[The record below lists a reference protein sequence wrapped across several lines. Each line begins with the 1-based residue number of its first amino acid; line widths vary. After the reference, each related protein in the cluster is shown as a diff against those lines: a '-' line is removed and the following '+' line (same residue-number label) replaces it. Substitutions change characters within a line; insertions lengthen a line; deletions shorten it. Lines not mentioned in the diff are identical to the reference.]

1 MKVSYNWL
9 KSYLDFNLTSSE
21 LSNLLTNTGLE
32 VEKEVPRFKD
42 FESFNE
48 LVIGH
53 VVSCEKHPN
62 ADKLKIAKVDVGDE
76 ICSIVCGASNIKKN
90 INVVVAKVGVLIT
103 NINNESFKIKKAKIR
118 GEYSFGMICSEF
130 EIGLGLNNDGI
141 MILDANFNNEIGKK
155 LTDVLEIKQDFI
167 FEIGLTPN
175 RTDAFG
181 HIGVCRDIKS
191 FLNLSGNNL
200 KLRIPEIDFK
210 VDNNNLP
217 ISISIKD
224 KESCSCY
231 YGLTMENVTVKE
243 SPFWLKQKLNS
254 IGLAPVNNIVDITNF
269 ILFETGN
276 PLHAFDYDKIE
287 KNKIIVKKSN
297 DIKNFKKLDG
307 QDIELNADDLVISD
321 EFKNLC
327 LAGVIGGKESSVT
340 NDTKNIFLES
350 ACFDSTLI
358 RNTSKKHL
366 IQTDASYRFERGVDF
381 GNCEYALKRAAMLI
395 KSVVPGAKISSEII
409 SIVNK
414 QKTNKKVI
422 PWSYQKFKKLIG
434 QGIDEEKI
442 ERILNDLD
450 FKIDNSTG
458 LVEGSFIEV
467 PSYRVDVSRD
477 VDIFEE
483 VLRIFG
489 YEKINNAKRISFP
502 VVNKSNHNDT
512 DQLKKL
518 ISDFLS
524 SQGFYEIK
532 TNSLI
537 SSALANKYSIN
548 NSIPILNPSSNDMNV
563 LRTSTLFGALDSIKY
578 NLNRQNNNLLFF
590 EFGNVYFQKNKLI
603 EKSSLDLFFTGKKS
617 EDNWNSKSNKI
628 DIFYVKGV
636 LEKLFDLCSLDLKID
651 TEGSLFNNSHNFQNI
666 YSQNFNYKLNDE
678 VISSIGSLS
687 KNILNSF
694 SIKQEVFFCSIDWS
708 LLNLALSKKNIK
720 YRSLP
725 KFPKI
730 RRDLALLI
738 DEKVSFLDLKNIA
751 FDSSRNLLKDVVIF
765 DVFRGQNVPVGK
777 KSYALGFIFQDHN
790 CTLTDNVI
798 DKEMKSI
805 YNKMNSKF
813 LAVLRDG
820 EL

>member
-32 VEKEVPRFKD
+32 VEKEFPRFKD
-42 FESFNE
+42 FESLSE

-76 ICSIVCGASNIKKN
+76 VRSIVCGAPNIKKS
-90 INVVVAKVGVLIT
+90 INVVVAKEGVVIT
-103 NINNESFKIKKAKIR
+103 NFNNESFKIKKAKIR

-141 MILDANFNNEIGKK
+141 MIFDSDLNNEIGRK
-155 LTDVLEIKQDFI
+155 LTDILGIKQDYI

-191 FLNLSGNNL
+191 FLNFSGNNL

-210 VDNNNLP
+210 VDNNSLP

-224 KESCSCY
+224 EESCLCY
-231 YGLTMENVTVKE
+231 YGLTIQNITVEE

-254 IGLAPVNNIVDITNF
+254 IGLAPINNIVDITNF

-287 KNKIIVKKSN
+287 ENKIIVKKSG
-297 DIKNFKKLDG
+297 DIKSFKKIDG
-307 QDIELNADDLVISD
+307 EDIELSIDDLVISD

-350 ACFDSTLI
+350 ACFDSILV
-358 RNTSKKHL
+358 RRTSKKHL

-422 PWSYQKFKKLIG
+422 PWSYQKFQKLIG
-434 QGIDEEKI
+434 QKVDEEKI

-450 FKIDNSTG
+450 FKIDNSNR
-458 LVEGSFIEV
+458 LVEGALIEV

-502 VVNKSNHNDT
+502 VLKSSHNDT
-512 DQLKKL
+512 DQLKKT
-518 ISDFLS
+518 ISNFLS
-524 SQGFYEIK
+524 NLGFYEIK

-537 SSALANKYSIN
+537 SSALSSKFSIN

-590 EFGNVYFQKNKLI
+590 EFGNVYFQKNKMI

-617 EDNWNSKSNKI
+617 EDNWNNKSNKI

-651 TEGSLFNNSHNFQNI
+651 TEGSLFNNSHNYQNI

-687 KNILNSF
+687 KNILDSF

-708 LLNLALSKKNIK
+708 LLNLVLSKKNIK

-725 KFPKI
+725 RFPKI

-738 DEKVSFLDLKNIA
+738 DEKVSFLDLKKIA
-751 FDSSRNLLKDVVIF
+751 FNSSVNFLKDVLIF
-765 DVFRGQNVPVGK
+765 DVFRGKNVPEGK
-777 KSYALGFIFQDHN
+777 KSYALGFIFQDCN
-790 CTLTDNVI
+790 STLTDAVI

-813 LAVLRDG
+813 SAVLRDG